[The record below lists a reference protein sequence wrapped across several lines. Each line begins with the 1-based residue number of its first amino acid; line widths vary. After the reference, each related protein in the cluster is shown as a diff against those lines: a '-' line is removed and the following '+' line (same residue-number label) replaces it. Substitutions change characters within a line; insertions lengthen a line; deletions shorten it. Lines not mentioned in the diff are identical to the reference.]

1 MRDILV
7 YGDSNTW
14 GYNPHTKA
22 RYPKEHRWPC
32 VLQKELS
39 EGGDQIAVIAEG
51 LNGRT
56 TVWDDP
62 LEGGA
67 IKNGSRYLPACLQ
80 SHMPLDLVIIM
91 LGTNDLKHRFSLTAF
106 DIANGAGVLV
116 DLVRASGCGRP
127 PKRGTEEL
135 GAAEAPPVL
144 LIAPPA
150 LSRLSEFRH
159 IFAGG
164 VEKSSHF
171 PCQYR
176 RVAEERGCALLDAG
190 EFILS
195 SDADGVHFDPEM
207 QVLLGQRVAQRVRE
221 MLGP

>member
-1 MRDILV
+1 MREILV
-7 YGDSNTW
+7 FGDSNTW
-14 GYNPHTKA
+14 GYSPHTKA
-22 RYPKEHRWPC
+22 RYPEEHRWPC
-32 VLQKELS
+32 VLQREL
-39 EGGDQIAVIAEG
+39 GDEYHIIAEG

-62 LEGGA
+62 LEGGQ

-135 GAAEAPPVL
+135 GPAEAPPVL
-144 LIAPPA
+144 LIAPPS
-150 LSRLSEFRH
+150 LGLLSEFRH
-159 IFAGG
+159 IFYGG

-190 EFILS
+190 EFIIS
-195 SDADGVHFDPEM
+195 SDADGVHFDPEG
-207 QVLLGQRVAQRVRE
+207 QVLLGQRAAQRVRE
-221 MLGP
+221 MLGA

>member
-1 MRDILV
+1 
-7 YGDSNTW
+7 
-14 GYNPHTKA
+14 
-22 RYPKEHRWPC
+22 
-32 VLQKELS
+32 VLQQELG
-39 EGGDQIAVIAEG
+39 EAYHVIAEG

-67 IKNGSRYLPACLQ
+67 IKNGARYLPACLQ

-127 PKRGTEEL
+127 PRIGTEEPST
-135 GAAEAPPVL
+135 AEEPPVL
-144 LIAPPA
+144 LIAPPP
-150 LSRLSEFRH
+150 LGLLSEFRH
-159 IFAGG
+159 IFDGG

-171 PCQYR
+171 PCQFR
-176 RVAEERGCALLDAG
+176 RVAEERDCALLDAG
-190 EFILS
+190 EFLVS
-195 SDADGVHFDPEM
+195 SDADGVHFDPEG
-207 QVLLGQRVAQRVRE
+207 QVLLGQRVAQWVRE
-221 MLGP
+221 ILGT